1 MSSSFPRPHTSASAT
16 TGEQDQG
23 LLTVKEAAALLKVST
38 ATIKRYLKSGR
49 LPGYQVGPRAIRIRR
64 EDLAQVMHP
73 TETQEVK
80 MKQEHGRI
88 TFPKPTP
95 EELARRKAIA
105 TEIWEIRQRTDIRP
119 LTTADLVRQARSE
132 RTWYGEDH

>member
-1 MSSSFPRPHTSASAT
+1 
-16 TGEQDQG
+16 
-23 LLTVKEAAALLKVST
+23 
-38 ATIKRYLKSGR
+38 
-49 LPGYQVGPRAIRIRR
+49 
-64 EDLAQVMHP
+64 MHP

-80 MKQEHGRI
+80 MKQECGRI

>member
-1 MSSSFPRPHTSASAT
+1 MSSSFPRPHTSTSAT

-64 EDLAQVMHP
+64 EDLAQVMHQ
-73 TETQEVK
+73 TQTQEVK
-80 MKQEHGRI
+80 MK
-88 TFPKPTP
+88 PTSNKQISFSRGSLP
-95 EELARRKAIA
+95 VSL
-105 TEIWEIRQRTDIRP
+105 
-119 LTTADLVRQARSE
+119 S
-132 RTWYGEDH
+132 